1 MASKH
6 APHPAYGHPLPADA
20 GRGLARVPSPR
31 NAGRRCCEAA
41 DEGLHGEM
49 LSFYDDMIAL
59 VAFLLATEF
68 PSNSKTSW
76 MRPES
81 FHLVVG
87 MSRSDT
93 VKTLEEVGWKMKKG
107 DDDQHLIIDYADDKA
122 VTLQFHRDRLRSI
135 RFELFTFLPDAR
147 TAFNEEKAFLRE
159 SLGRP
164 KRLKSKSVLLYDA
177 TLPNVMVVL
186 SADPKSQNGSQG
198 LGILVV

>member
-1 MASKH
+1 M
-6 APHPAYGHPLPADA
+6 
-20 GRGLARVPSPR
+20 
-31 NAGRRCCEAA
+31 
-41 DEGLHGEM
+41 HGVM

-59 VAFLLATEF
+59 VALLLATEF

-93 VKTLEEVGWKMKKG
+93 VKTLEDVGWKMKKG
-107 DDDQHLIIDYADDKA
+107 DDDEHLSIDYADDKA

-164 KRLKSKSVLLYDA
+164 KRLKSKSVLLYDG

-198 LGILVV
+198 LGILVVRYYDPAPPR